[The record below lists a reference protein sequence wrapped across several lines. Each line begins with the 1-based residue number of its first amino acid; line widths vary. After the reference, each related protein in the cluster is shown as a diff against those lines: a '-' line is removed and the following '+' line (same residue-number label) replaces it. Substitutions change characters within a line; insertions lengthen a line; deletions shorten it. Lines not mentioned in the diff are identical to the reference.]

1 MVLGTWRY
9 SVPLCTRYFDEL
21 GPWGTRS
28 LEVLDTSRCS
38 DRCRSHWRGCSETS
52 PDSSFYS
59 RWYTIRT
66 ATVIIK
72 TSGQWSGLHRR
83 QQQNKKIVQSD
94 RQQAGTLPTL
104 PVSCLQ
110 QENRLSLI
118 VSDLSTNC
126 RAYLQR
132 LTIQKLFICYSL
144 FKTSAA
150 KGRSHLYAGKI
161 STMNIH
167 A

>member
-1 MVLGTWRY
+1 M
-9 SVPLCTRYFDEL
+9 
-21 GPWGTRS
+21 
-28 LEVLDTSRCS
+28 
-38 DRCRSHWRGCSETS
+38 
-52 PDSSFYS
+52 
-59 RWYTIRT
+59 
-66 ATVIIK
+66 IK

-83 QQQNKKIVQSD
+83 QQQNKKTVQSD

-110 QENRLSLI
+110 QENSLSLI

-161 STMNIH
+161 STMNIR